1 MSINIRIPIVRA
13 MIVRAMTRVEL
24 ARLVLE
30 KILKSMDDCST
41 PAMYVYVCNR
51 ANIDYCVAMLAL
63 WYTQLRFNFPAAVC
77 ELETIANTL
86 VQIRQ
91 DLPSHVYG
99 DTQPLFKKLID
110 FGIPH
115 YFLNPYLCYE
125 DLAVLVHHLIPSE
138 FP

>member
-1 MSINIRIPIVRA
+1 MIGQVE
-13 MIVRAMTRVEL
+13 IVRAMTRVEL
-24 ARLVLE
+24 TQLVFNKVLE
-30 KILKSMDDCST
+30 SMDQTTS

-63 WYTQLRFNFPAAVC
+63 WYTQLRFNFPAEVHQ
-77 ELETIANTL
+77 LEYIANTL

-115 YFLNPYLCYE
+115 YFLSPYLCYE
-125 DLAVLVHHLIPSE
+125 DLATLIHHLIPS
-138 FP
+138 